1 MSCRKSSAWACALS
15 GEVKYPFT
23 HPKQILDILKKHAA
37 SQPEPDALAIAAFN
51 KHTRQGSDMHSY
63 QQLLATAIDSIVG
76 KSQEKGVQSLFSRG
90 GTVLTPESSQSI
102 EDFEVVC
109 YLILQ

>member
-1 MSCRKSSAWACALS
+1 
-15 GEVKYPFT
+15 
-23 HPKQILDILKKHAA
+23 
-37 SQPEPDALAIAAFN
+37 
-51 KHTRQGSDMHSY
+51 MHSY